1 MKKLHL
7 YLGTDTTDQDFLVY
21 LLPRVMSP
29 PENEKEIK
37 EDDEDKYYPYS
48 GIGTDVQN
56 AYLVYSGNRVMP
68 KTRARKIKAKFKPD
82 ELKTEI
88 FALSNESKEELAAWM
103 TDRGRAC
110 SFANVSEAIC
120 DYLKFMI
127 WSMAGAETELITIAS
142 QNPAISQ
149 STECNESYGAFLASE
164 ANNNCLFPG
173 CTNKLYIR
181 AGGHIRNNY
190 DVIILN
196 ENQSNDDPDNMMALC
211 PECAM
216 KYRYSVTPE
225 IWEKLMDAKLKAQD
239 IAEAED
245 LLARDDVV
253 NGLQSIIDMIP
264 QIPLEGLADLSFN
277 PKTIKEKMDGTDL
290 SLTRK
295 IVNKAA
301 QYYKILDEQFKNTDM
316 VNTFD
321 YERFGQQ
328 IKYKYVDLDNLGTLS
343 QTMIFELLAQ
353 WLSQATGG
361 EKTHSEIVV
370 SYYVQRCE
378 VFSEIP

>member
-29 PENEKEIK
+29 PENKKEIK

-82 ELKTEI
+82 ELKAEI
-88 FALSNESKEELAAWM
+88 FALNNESKEELAAWM

-149 STECNESYGAFLASE
+149 STECNESYGAFLVSE
-164 ANNNCLFPG
+164 ANNNCLYPG

-295 IVNKAA
+295 IVNQAA